1 MRKSDPDKDKR
12 DVRKD
17 CTAILGG
24 REEGGKLGLKLGKS
38 FEEASAK
45 PEVERSGCCW
55 RPEPVWVPSGSSVT
69 HNEGPKEL
77 PLQSLREWSR

>member
-12 DVRKD
+12 DVRKG
-17 CTAILGG
+17 CIAILGRG
-24 REEGGKLGLKLGKS
+24 GGKLGLKLGKS
-38 FEEASAK
+38 FEESSAK
-45 PEVERSGCCW
+45 PEVERFGCCW